1 MEQGEEAPPAEVDA
15 VPQQLLPDAESPAED
30 DPEPA
35 HGGPRT
41 KRIRPSPKAT
51 WILTYGASGPYITPQ
66 MLLELG
72 QIKADECHS
81 TKDRVMNFTYIHLT
95 QRVRQSSIERFMAR
109 ANEAHGI
116 VKNEIFGYDS
126 IASNSRQRNDIPIEE
141 HAGFQMLVRHF
152 NAKNPAFQPWTD
164 GEPILKRGRIL
175 KAAEVDHSR
184 PSTLGG
190 KTKTQL
196 IAYAESLEKKLKEA
210 DEQGHEI
217 LAQYNALSNERSS
230 LRVENA
236 LLKRKIQELENGRV

>member
-1 MEQGEEAPPAEVDA
+1 MEQGEEASPAEVDA
-15 VPQQLLPDAESPAED
+15 ELQQLPPDAESPEED
-30 DPEPA
+30 DSEPTHDGLKA
-35 HGGPRT
+35 

-66 MLLELG
+66 MLLDLEE
-72 QIKADECHS
+72 IKADEYHS

-95 QRVRQSSIERFMAR
+95 QRVRQSSIERFMAK

-126 IASNSRQRNDIPIEE
+126 IASSSRQKNDNPIEE

-152 NAKNPAFQPWTD
+152 NSRNPAFQPCTD
-164 GEPILKRGRIL
+164 SEPILKRGRIL

-184 PSTLGG
+184 PSTLGC
-190 KTKTQL
+190 KTRTQL
-196 IAYAESLEKKLKEA
+196 IAYAESLEQRLKEA

-217 LAQYNALSNERSS
+217 LAQYNALSSERSS
-230 LRVENA
+230 IREENA
-236 LLKRKIQELENGRV
+236 LLKRKIQDLENGRV